1 MRKLHKCLNLSA
13 QTIHDLHELQT
24 ILGCE
29 SSSEV
34 VAKLVDEELARQ
46 KGTTP
51 IEINLNTSEQIITLL
66 KTIIKICRTTEEQ
79 SYVTYDALNNYLL
92 YLAEDGSLSDYRS
105 CDTELSLSNRQ
116 NRSDYYEK
124 AHANYTIKIKN
135 GQQHKT
141 TL

>member
-1 MRKLHKCLNLSA
+1 MRKVHKCLNLSEE
-13 QTIHDLHELQT
+13 TSSRLSDLKDV
-24 ILGCE
+24 LGC
-29 SSSEV
+29 SSVSEV
-34 VAKLVDEELARQ
+34 VTMLVNDKIEQLANGAAENNDQ
-46 KGTTP
+46 V
-51 IEINLNTSEQIITLL
+51 ITLL